1 MEHQDIT
8 IQCGSDNRCELETW
22 LDENDSSKYYFES
35 IKKFDCSQLK
45 WAAEERMRINHAH
58 NVVIPEIKSIIN
70 NDIHW
75 KNKYRTELPCINYL
89 RILPSEMED
98 LNKYHLEGHI
108 GDKPIPTDVQRRSSR
123 KIKIVSIDGHYLK
136 NYASEIVSNGLYIDN
151 VAHLWGSNIKNRNNI
166 RLAKRIGDCK
176 QDINALNYRVDK
188 IQSHMAGSIDNI
200 KHIVEN
206 AKSSC
211 DSQIDAQNKV
221 FITQLVFDN
230 RIAAFECNMSDK
242 ISDVETEFCNA
253 TYSVESRINIVERML
268 KTKLYSIPQKYDR
281 EINELENKF
290 QNNNDYFK
298 RKCIGYEV
306 EMGESKKRQDNIF
319 YAILSYA
326 AMSGLYYIYE
336 VIVSNI

>member
-45 WAAEERMRINHAH
+45 WATEERKRINHAH

-89 RILPSEMED
+89 GILPSEMED
-98 LNKYHLEGHI
+98 LNKYDLEGHI
-108 GDKPIPTDVQRRSSR
+108 GDKPVPTELQRRRSR
-123 KIKIVSIDGHYLK
+123 KVVSIDGHYLK
-136 NYASEIVSNGLYIDN
+136 NYASHIMLNGVCIDN

-176 QDINALNYRVDK
+176 HDINSLNYKVDK
-188 IQSHMAGSIDNI
+188 MQSHMADSIDNI

-206 AKSSC
+206 AKSC
-211 DSQIDAQNKV
+211 WDSQIEAQHKI

-230 RIAAFECNMSDK
+230 RIQSFQCNISEK
-242 ISDVETEFCNA
+242 ISDVESEFCNA
-253 TYSVESRINIVERML
+253 
-268 KTKLYSIPQKYDR
+268 LYSIESKITDIETMMNNKICSIQKQYDR
-281 EINELENKF
+281 VVNELEKNL
-290 QNNNDYFK
+290 QDNNDYFK
-298 RKCIGYEV
+298 RKCIDYEV
-306 EMGESKKRQDNIF
+306 RLCDVKIRQNYIF
-319 YAILSYA
+319 NAIFSYA
-326 AMSGLYYIYE
+326 AMIGLYYIFCS
-336 VIVSNI
+336 II